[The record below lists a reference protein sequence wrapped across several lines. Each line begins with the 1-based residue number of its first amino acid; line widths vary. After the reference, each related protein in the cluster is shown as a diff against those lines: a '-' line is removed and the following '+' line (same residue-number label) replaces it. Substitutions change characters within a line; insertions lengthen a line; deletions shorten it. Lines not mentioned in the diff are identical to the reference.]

1 MEGMTMPRK
10 EAAAYIGIS
19 EDTLSRWCKLGLIAY
34 TRKDPSKKKLS
45 IPIYESCVYCG
56 G

>member
-19 EDTLSRWCKLGLIAY
+19 EDT
-34 TRKDPSKKKLS
+34 
-45 IPIYESCVYCG
+45 
-56 G
+56 